1 MRRRITPGTKIVIDD
16 VRFDNEAEF
25 IRDMGGTILEVK
37 RTKLDENNDTHISEA
52 GLSENFIHGTINNIS
67 CYETDLELEVDS
79 KIEEVET
86 YGLIYNT

>member
-1 MRRRITPGTKIVIDD
+1 
-16 VRFDNEAEF
+16 
-25 IRDMGGTILEVK
+25 MGGSILEVK

-52 GLSENFIHGTINNIS
+52 GISDGFIHGTIENIS

-86 YGLIYNT
+86 YGLIYNS